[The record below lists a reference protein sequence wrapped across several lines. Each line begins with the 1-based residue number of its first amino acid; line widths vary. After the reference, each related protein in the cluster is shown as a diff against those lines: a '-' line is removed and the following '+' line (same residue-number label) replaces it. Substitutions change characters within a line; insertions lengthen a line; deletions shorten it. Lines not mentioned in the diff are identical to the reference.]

1 MILRNIFRKFSTA
14 TGAAV
19 SKDMLMKL
27 RKKTS
32 FSFVNCRKALEKFHY
47 DFELAEKW
55 LYETAQKEGWQK
67 AAKLAS
73 RKACQGLVATFC
85 EKNLGILVEV
95 NCETDFVAKNEQFQ
109 NLVRAVTVS
118 CYEQFQHQ
126 SLFPKNEA
134 LFNKCKMPS
143 DYLESIEVNFE
154 NHRKPVKEL
163 MATSMVYFGE
173 KINLRRSTVLT
184 VTDEIFLINYAHPR
198 RSTDDEKIL
207 LGQYGAIVAFQ
218 TANTV
223 LDEEEKKLIGK
234 QLCQHIVGMNPTSIG
249 DCNAVSNEKSE
260 NTGNNKMQSKS
271 NENDIEEEDDDD
283 AESFQRTEL
292 NNETELMHQSFLL
305 APNMTV
311 ADYAKC
317 KQIDVLDFERFQ
329 VGETLNVEKKQR
341 IVLFRIQIRIFQSPH
356 FVNSCNFKMLFFIIF
371 TCLHYTTAHNITD
384 DMITQWLD
392 SMAKLDKFTSRQFE
406 LVLDFQIAADKANG
420 PLDKL
425 VKYVSPEALQL
436 PSVRALFDL
445 AKYYTPQLGIKE
457 DETAEKMQKIEAF
470 LDEVMKSNVI
480 KLLVNHFKLAGF
492 QEADTIDEFRKWIKK
507 KWFTTYARRNEEG
520 INDSSLF
527 EHFFFGETVE
537 DEEKVLGLHYW
548 LRYVLLESEGQITYL
563 GYKMKE
569 AESYATVAYK
579 WNGYRKDSG
588 TMLLRT
594 TPEFEIALFSIGYLL
609 KPKRIHFGRC
619 TFAVASHEAEENGIK
634 YYTSTFVKS
643 PKCKKLKA

>member
-1 MILRNIFRKFSTA
+1 MILCNIFRKFSTV
-14 TGAAV
+14 TDAAI
-19 SKDMLMKL
+19 SKDMLKKL

-67 AAKLAS
+67 AAKLAT
-73 RKACQGLVATFC
+73 RNACQGLVATFC
-85 EKNLGILVEV
+85 QKNLGILVEV

-118 CYEQFQHQ
+118 CYEQLQHQ
-126 SLFPKNEA
+126 SLFPKNQA
-134 LFNKCKMPS
+134 LFNKCKIPS

-154 NHRKPVKEL
+154 KHRKPVKEL
-163 MATSMVYFGE
+163 MATSMVHFGE

-198 RSTDDEKIL
+198 HSTDDEKIL

-260 NTGNNKMQSKS
+260 NTENSKMQCKN
-271 NENDIEEEDDDD
+271 NENDIEEEDVDD

-292 NNETELMHQSFLL
+292 NNETELMRQSFLL

-329 VGETLNVEKKQR
+329 
-341 IVLFRIQIRIFQSPH
+341 
-356 FVNSCNFKMLFFIIF
+356 MLFFIIF
-371 TCLHYTTAHNITD
+371 TCLHYATAHNITD

-392 SMAKLDKFTSRQFE
+392 SMAKLDKFTARQFE

-436 PSVRALFDL
+436 PTVQALFDL

-480 KLLVNHFKLAGF
+480 KLLVHHFKLAGF
-492 QEADTIDEFRKWIKK
+492 QEADTVDEFRQWIKK
-507 KWFTTYARRNEEG
+507 TWFTTYARRNEEG

-548 LRYVLLESEGQITYL
+548 LRYFLLENAGQITYL

-569 AESYATVAYK
+569 TESYATVAYK
-579 WNGYRKDSG
+579 WNGFRKDSG

-619 TFAVASHEAEENGIK
+619 TFVIASHEAEENGIK

-643 PKCKKLKA
+643 PKCKKPKA

>member
-118 CYEQFQHQ
+118 CYEQLQHQ

-134 LFNKCKMPS
+134 LFNK
-143 DYLESIEVNFE
+143 
-154 NHRKPVKEL
+154 
-163 MATSMVYFGE
+163 
-173 KINLRRSTVLT
+173 
-184 VTDEIFLINYAHPR
+184 
-198 RSTDDEKIL
+198 
-207 LGQYGAIVAFQ
+207 
-218 TANTV
+218 
-223 LDEEEKKLIGK
+223 EEKKLIGK

-329 VGETLNVEKKQR
+329 
-341 IVLFRIQIRIFQSPH
+341 
-356 FVNSCNFKMLFFIIF
+356 MLFFIIF

-492 QEADTIDEFRKWIKK
+492 QEANTIDEFRKWIKK

-619 TFAVASHEAEENGIK
+619 TFAVASHKAEENGIK

>member
-1 MILRNIFRKFSTA
+1 MLLRNIFRKFSTA

-19 SKDMLMKL
+19 SKEMLMKL

-67 AAKLAS
+67 AAKLAT

-85 EKNLGILVEV
+85 DKNFGILVEV

-118 CYEQFQHQ
+118 CHEQLQHQQ
-126 SLFPKNEA
+126 SLFPKKEA
-134 LFNKCKMPS
+134 LFNKCKIPS

-154 NHRKPVKEL
+154 KNRKPVNEL
-163 MATSMVYFGE
+163 MATSMVHFGE
-173 KINLRRSTVLT
+173 KINLRRSTILT
-184 VTDEIFLINYAHPR
+184 VADEIFLVNYAHPR
-198 RSTDDEKIL
+198 CSAGDEKIL

-218 TANTV
+218 TANTIV
-223 LDEEEKKLIGK
+223 DEEEKKLIGK
-234 QLCQHIVGMNPTSIG
+234 QLCQHIVANS
-249 DCNAVSNEKSE
+249 
-260 NTGNNKMQSKS
+260 KMQ
-271 NENDIEEEDDDD
+271 NETNESDTEEEDDDD

-292 NNETELMHQSFLL
+292 NNETELMRQSFLL

-317 KQIDVLDFERFQ
+317 KQIVVLDFERFQ
-329 VGETLNVEKKQR
+329 VGETLNLEEKSTTFTR
-341 IVLFRIQIRIFQSPH
+341 
-356 FVNSCNFKMLFFIIF
+356 MLFFIIF
-371 TCLHYTTAHNITD
+371 TCLHHATAYNITD
-384 DMITQWLD
+384 DMITHSGLPD
-392 SMAKLDKFTSRQFE
+392 CCRQST
-406 LVLDFQIAADKANG
+406 G

-425 VKYVSPEALQL
+425 IKHLSPEALKL
-436 PSVRALFDL
+436 PTVQALFDL
-445 AKYYTPQLGIKE
+445 VNFYTPKLGIQE
-457 DETAEKMQKIEAF
+457 DETPEKMQKIEAF

-480 KLLVNHFKLAGF
+480 RLLVNHFKLAGV
-492 QEADTIDEFRKWIKK
+492 QEVDTIDEFRMWIKK

-527 EHFFFGETVE
+527 EHFFFGEIVE
-537 DEEKVLGLHYW
+537 EEEKVLGLHYW
-548 LRYVLLESEGQITYL
+548 MRYFLLESAGQITYL

-579 WNGYRKDSG
+579 WNGFRKDSG

-594 TPEFEIALFSIGYLL
+594 TPEFEIALFSMGYLFR
-609 KPKRIHFGRC
+609 PKRIQFGRC
-619 TFAVASHEAEENGIK
+619 TFAVASHEAEENGIM

-643 PKCKKLKA
+643 PKCKKPKA

>member
-1 MILRNIFRKFSTA
+1 MLLRHIFRKFSTA

-19 SKDMLMKL
+19 SKEMLMKL

-32 FSFVNCRKALEKFHY
+32 FSFANCRKALEKFHY

-55 LYETAQKEGWQK
+55 LYETAQTEGWQK
-67 AAKLAS
+67 AAKLAT
-73 RKACQGLVATFC
+73 RKACQGLVATYC
-85 EKNLGILVEV
+85 DKNFGILVEV

-118 CYEQFQHQ
+118 CHEQLQHQQ
-126 SLFPKNEA
+126 SLFLKNET
-134 LFNKCKMPS
+134 LFNKCKIPS

-154 NHRKPVKEL
+154 KNRKPVKEL
-163 MATSMVYFGE
+163 MATSMVHFGE
-173 KINLRRSTVLT
+173 KINLRRSTILT
-184 VTDEIFLINYAHPR
+184 VADEIFLVNYAHPR
-198 RSTDDEKIL
+198 CSAGEEKIL

-218 TANTV
+218 TASTIV
-223 LDEEEKKLIGK
+223 DEEEKKLIGK

-249 DCNAVSNEKSE
+249 EFDAGSNEKPE
-260 NTGNNKMQSKS
+260 NTANSKVQKET

-292 NNETELMHQSFLL
+292 NNETELMRQSFLL

-317 KQIDVLDFERFQ
+317 KQIAVLDFERFQ
-329 VGETLNVEKKQR
+329 
-341 IVLFRIQIRIFQSPH
+341 
-356 FVNSCNFKMLFFIIF
+356 MLFFIIF
-371 TCLHYTTAHNITD
+371 TCLHHATAYNITD

-392 SMAKLDKFTSRQFE
+392 SMAKLDKFSSRQFE
-406 LVLDFQIAADKANG
+406 LVLDFQIAADKATE

-425 VKYVSPEALQL
+425 IKYLSPEALKL
-436 PSVRALFDL
+436 PTVQALFDL
-445 AKYYTPQLGIKE
+445 ASFYTPKLGIQE
-457 DETAEKMQKIEAF
+457 DETPEKMQKIEAF
-470 LDEVMKSNVI
+470 LDEVMKSSI
-480 KLLVNHFKLAGF
+480 IRLLVNHFKLAGV
-492 QEADTIDEFRKWIKK
+492 QEVDTIDEFRMWIKK

-527 EHFFFGETVE
+527 EHFFFGEIVE
-537 DEEKVLGLHYW
+537 EEEKVLGLHYW
-548 LRYVLLESEGQITYL
+548 LRYFLLESAGEITYL

-588 TMLLRT
+588 SMLLRT
-594 TPEFEIALFSIGYLL
+594 TPEFEIALFSMGYLF
-609 KPKRIHFGRC
+609 KPKRIQFGRC
-619 TFAVASHEAEENGIK
+619 TFAIASHEAEENGIK

-643 PKCKKLKA
+643 PKCKKPKA